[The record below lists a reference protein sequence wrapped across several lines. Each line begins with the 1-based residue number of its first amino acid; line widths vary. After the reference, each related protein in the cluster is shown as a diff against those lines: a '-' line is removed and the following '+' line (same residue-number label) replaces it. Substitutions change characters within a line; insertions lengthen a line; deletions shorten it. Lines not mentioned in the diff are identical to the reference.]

1 VDRGRRE
8 KRKRGER
15 YVEAIEE
22 RSFVAALIWMTAKRG
37 WALRVGQ
44 QRRMLGREPDRK
56 KRGRLTQRTAE
67 KGRRSRRERGGIS
80 IRGEASGESDWMMGP
95 T

>member
-1 VDRGRRE
+1 MRLGKHLFARTGTGQVDRGRRE

-37 WALRVGQ
+37 WALRVG
-44 QRRMLGREPDRK
+44 
-56 KRGRLTQRTAE
+56 
-67 KGRRSRRERGGIS
+67 
-80 IRGEASGESDWMMGP
+80 
-95 T
+95 